1 MTFSGILKIR
11 MRGRLILG
19 FSAVCAVLVVAVG
32 YTVYVVSGVSVTVNR
47 MVELRTPVA
56 VQSTQLV
63 GNLYSTLATL
73 RGYLLAGNPRGKD
86 DRAAMWTELDRTR
99 ATLDKMAEQF
109 TDPENKRKWAEVK
122 GLIDQFRG
130 VQDRVEA
137 IAFTPD
143 AYPATKL
150 LLERGRASRQHDVRR
165 PHQHD
170 QRGRDPRGDAGAQAV
185 SQDHGGCARQSCRR
199 GRANPDVSLVR
210 RQEQQGSVRRSSG
223 NPSSRRSPR

>member
-1 MTFSGILKIR
+1 MTFSGILNIR

-32 YTVYVVSGVSVTVNR
+32 YTVYVVSGVSITVNR

-150 LLERGRASRQHDVRR
+150 LLERAAPRVSTMFGDLTNMINEEETLEATPERKRFLKTMADA
-165 PHQHD
+165 
-170 QRGRDPRGDAGAQAV
+170 RGNLAAAAAQIRCF
-185 SQDHGGCARQSCRR
+185 S
-199 GRANPDVSLVR
+199 VR
-210 RQEQQGSVRRSSG
+210 RQEQQGSVRPSSG
-223 NPSSRRSPR
+223 NPSSRRSQR